1 MRRDAFITF
10 SVLLL
15 LAAVALAGCGGNKK
29 GSKTAVTTEPGSTQ
43 PVSEQST
50 GPVTPPQ
57 YSPQGN
63 TLTGTGSAE
72 TDTYMVGNQPI
83 KVAVVHTGSE
93 PGFEVVMVNFLT
105 KAETPV
111 VTVVAETSYNGSKML
126 MVPAGTYTFRVK
138 ASGPWTITIDQ

>member
-1 MRRDAFITF
+1 MRRSAIITF
-10 SVLLL
+10 SVVLL
-15 LAAVALAGCGGNKK
+15 LAAVALAGCGGTGK
-29 GSKTAVTTEPGSTQ
+29 GSKKAVTTEPGPTQ
-43 PVSEQST
+43 PVTEQST
-50 GPVTPPQ
+50 EPVTPPQ

-63 TLTGTGSAE
+63 TLTGTGSVE

-83 KVAVVHTGSE
+83 KLTVVHTGSE
-93 PGFEVVMVNFLT
+93 LGFEVVMVNFLT

-111 VTVVAETSYNGSKML
+111 VTGVVETSYNGSKML